1 MAVYSCDV
9 SSICLWHHEAS
20 SSHVLRLPSEKEAT
34 RWIWMYL
41 PQLDFILMLL
51 SFFKKKNP
59 NNAYVL
65 GGQEFEKNI
74 IQLSIP
80 TWIRGSPL
88 GFQKHQS
95 GSY

>member
-1 MAVYSCDV
+1 MD
-9 SSICLWHHEAS
+9 LDAS
-20 SSHVLRLPSEKEAT
+20 TSVRL
-34 RWIWMYL
+34 L
-41 PQLDFILMLL
+41 FNFIKL
-51 SFFKKKNP
+51 FFKKYP